1 MPRLLDGVRILEI
14 TRMLSGPYCGILLG
28 DLGAEMIKIEQP
40 GTGDPMR
47 IMPPVMGETMAAY
60 YVAINRNKKSITLDL
75 KKPEG
80 KEVFY
85 RLVAESDV
93 VLDNFRAGVLKNLG
107 IDYQSLRH
115 KNPRIISASVS
126 GFGEAGPYK
135 DHPAF
140 DLIFQALSGAM
151 SITGEPGRAPSR
163 LGVPVGDTVGAMLCA
178 QGICAALYRREKTGE
193 GERVEVNL
201 LDAMVSQL
209 TYMAQYYFY
218 DGRQPGRLGSGHQT
232 VVPYQA
238 VKCEDDYIV
247 IAVFVDKFW
256 ANFCKVLGI
265 DELTDDERFK
275 NNRLRVENRDELTP
289 TIEKKFLEKPAAF
302 WIEKLRGV
310 GVPCAPIQTI
320 AQVAEDPQVLHDNM
334 IVEIDVPGHGKMKT
348 LGRPIKVLGDEETF
362 SPPPMLG
369 EHTDET
375 LKSLGG
381 YTDEEINS
389 LRQKGVI

>member
-1 MPRLLDGVRILEI
+1 MSKLLEDVRILEI

-85 RLVAESDV
+85 RLVKEADV
-93 VLDNFRAGVLKNLG
+93 VLDNFRAGVLKKLG
-107 IDYQSLRH
+107 IDYQTLRH
-115 KNPRIISASVS
+115 INPRIISASVS
-126 GFGEAGPYK
+126 GFGEDGPYK
-135 DHPAF
+135 DYPAF

-151 SITGEPGRAPSR
+151 SITGEEGRAPSR
-163 LGVPVGDTVGAMLCA
+163 LGLPVGDTVGAMLCA
-178 QGICAALYRREKTGE
+178 QAVCAALYRREKTGE

-209 TYMAQYYFY
+209 TYMAQYHFY
-218 DGRQPGRLGSGHQT
+218 DGRSPGRLGSGHQT

-238 VKCEDDYIV
+238 VRCEDDYMV

-265 DELTDDERFK
+265 AELIDDERFK
-275 NNRLRVENRDELTP
+275 NNGQRVKNRDELIP
-289 TIEKKFLEKPAAF
+289 IIEKKFLEKPAAY
-302 WIEKLRGV
+302 WIDELRKV

-320 AQVAEDPQVLHDNM
+320 AQVVEDPQVLHDNM
-334 IVEIDVPGHGKMKT
+334 VVEIDVPGHGKMKT

-362 SPPPMLG
+362 TPPPKLG
-369 EHTDET
+369 EHTDEI
-375 LKSLGG
+375 LKSLGE
-381 YTDEEINS
+381 YSEEEINS
-389 LRQKGVI
+389 LRKKGVI